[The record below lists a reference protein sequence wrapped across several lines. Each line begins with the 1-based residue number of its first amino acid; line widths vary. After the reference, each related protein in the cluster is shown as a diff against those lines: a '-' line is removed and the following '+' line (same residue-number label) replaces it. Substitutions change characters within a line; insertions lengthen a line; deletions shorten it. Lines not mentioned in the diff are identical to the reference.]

1 MRVDHHPSRAAGA
14 IESLLH
20 QHVTLFKPGFSN
32 RIHCRGISISNFQLS
47 IVCVSNTRATIY
59 ICGKAELYTFGQVW
73 VLTMCEH
80 EYINAFIKDIDRKL
94 FRKSLLH
101 RIDVFGVQKPI
112 DDHHR

>member
-1 MRVDHHPSRAAGA
+1 
-14 IESLLH
+14 
-20 QHVTLFKPGFSN
+20 
-32 RIHCRGISISNFQLS
+32 
-47 IVCVSNTRATIY
+47 
-59 ICGKAELYTFGQVW
+59 
-73 VLTMCEH
+73 MCEH